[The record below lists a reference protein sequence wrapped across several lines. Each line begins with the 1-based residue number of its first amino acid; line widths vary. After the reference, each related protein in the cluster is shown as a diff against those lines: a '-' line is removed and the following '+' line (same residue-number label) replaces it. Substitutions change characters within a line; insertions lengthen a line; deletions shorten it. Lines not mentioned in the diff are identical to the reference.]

1 MFTAIVVTSPW
12 WVPAVQTAILAAIV
26 LRSID

>member
-12 WVPAVQTAILAAIV
+12 WVPAVESVIFAAIV
-26 LRSID
+26 LSCID

>member
-12 WVPAVQTAILAAIV
+12 WVPVVQAGILAAV
-26 LRSID
+26 VFSSID